1 MWIRL
6 SLFKYNR
13 PWIVDSVWLF
23 FFLSS
28 NCPFFLI
35 FSFSS
40 NKKHLQKNTL
50 TIKDQRELECH
61 WFLQCKLGL
70 WHDAQRKDIR
80 NGASCCS
87 ILWDGPLWKRKRH
100 YYPHQCTWADVFSV
114 WSTRWCQKE
123 WGRPT
128 ALSAFLLQYTWYVEG
143 AWTTDLSGVFSSAC
157 NWVIS
162 SVLSPL
168 RKGFVDLFVL
178 ATALVSTSES
188 SISWIPRSPRRKPS
202 NTNGSSSHFRT
213 GVGRELPLALKI
225 SLSNNFHIKCIS
237 YPSLL
242 LPELAK
248 PVFNPDSFKMFR
260 FFHPALI
267 VCLISSAAW
276 FRLSVQSKHTS

>member
-1 MWIRL
+1 MDVRL
-6 SLFKYNR
+6 L
-13 PWIVDSVWLF
+13 IVFDF
-23 FFLSS
+23 FFLSF

-40 NKKHLQKNTL
+40 LV
-50 TIKDQRELECH
+50 
-61 WFLQCKLGL
+61 
-70 WHDAQRKDIR
+70 AIR
-80 NGASCCS
+80 NNSKKTPSQSRIRGSLNVTGLCS
-87 ILWDGPLWKRKRH
+87 ANWDYDMMFREKLLEMEFLAVAFYEMAFFEKERH
-100 YYPHQCTWADVFSV
+100 FYPHQCTWADVFSV
-114 WSTRWCQKE
+114 WSARWCQKE

-143 AWTTDLSGVFSSAC
+143 SWTTDLSGVFSSAS

-178 ATALVSTSES
+178 AAALVSTSES